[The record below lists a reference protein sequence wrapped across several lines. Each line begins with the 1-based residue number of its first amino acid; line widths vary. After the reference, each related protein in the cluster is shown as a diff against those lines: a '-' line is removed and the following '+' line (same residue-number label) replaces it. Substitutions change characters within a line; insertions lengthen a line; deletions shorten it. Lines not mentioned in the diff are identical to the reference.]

1 MWQCELT
8 HMEEIMTLMNVIHY
22 AHISSFEEK
31 RQTWRERK
39 RENEHFYKKARQMS

>member
-8 HMEEIMTLMNVIHY
+8 HMKEIMTLMNVIHY

-31 RQTWRERK
+31 GQTWRERM
-39 RENEHFYKKARQMS
+39 RERMNICVRRQDR